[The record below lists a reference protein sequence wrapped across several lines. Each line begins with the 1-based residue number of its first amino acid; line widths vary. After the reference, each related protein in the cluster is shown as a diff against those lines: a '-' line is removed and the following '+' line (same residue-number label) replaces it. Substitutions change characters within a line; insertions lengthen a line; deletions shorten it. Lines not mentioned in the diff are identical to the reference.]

1 MKVTKSH
8 WFLFFAALG
17 MSFVFVFSTFLKNSG
32 MSSLEQVGLR
42 IFTALVFLLLFLVF
56 TKSLKLPAASH
67 VPFFLAIGIAWG
79 MFLFSSLSAIALG
92 APIVVVGALVY
103 TQPIYTALIS
113 FAADGE
119 RPSKRKICLILA
131 AVVGAFL
138 ASGFYLPKFGE
149 TKMGVIVAALT
160 GLLYAIYLRVKRN
173 PISKCYLPL
182 SSLANTMIFAM
193 PAVLLM
199 GAALS
204 IMTPNRMLV
213 SLEMPNPYQIFM
225 IVIFALF
232 STLLP
237 YGSLNSVK
245 NEEIGATTEGL
256 LLLLDSVFKVVWSV
270 LLFGQFLTILQ
281 YAGVGLMLVA
291 LSLNVSGHKP
301 TTTINAPIAS

>member
-8 WFLFFAALG
+8 WFLFLASLG
-17 MSFVFVFSTFLKNSG
+17 LSFILVFSTFLKNSG

-42 IFTALVFLLLFLVF
+42 IFTALVFLLLFFIF
-56 TKSLKLPAASH
+56 TKTFRMPSMSH
-67 VPFFLAIGIAWG
+67 LPFFLTIGTVWG
-79 MFLFSSLSAIALG
+79 TFLFSNLSAIALG

-119 RPSKRKICLILA
+119 RPSKRKIFLIFA

-138 ASGFYLPKFGE
+138 ASGFYLPQFGE
-149 TKMGVIVAALT
+149 IKIGVALAALT
-160 GLLYAIYLRVKRN
+160 GLLYAIYLRLKRN
-173 PISKCYLPL
+173 PISKRYPPL

-193 PAVLLM
+193 PTILLM
-199 GAALS
+199 GAVLS
-204 IMTPNRMLV
+204 VMAPNRMLV
-213 SLEMPNPYQIFM
+213 SLEMPDSYQVFM
-225 IVIFALF
+225 IVLFALF

-237 YGSLNSVK
+237 YGALNSIK

-270 LLFGQFLTILQ
+270 LLFGQFLTVLQ
-281 YAGVGLMLVA
+281 YVGVGLMLVA
-291 LSLNVSGHKP
+291 LSLNVSGHK

>member
-8 WFLFFAALG
+8 WFLFLASLG

-42 IFTALVFLLLFLVF
+42 IFTAFAFLLLFLVF
-56 TKSLKLPAASH
+56 TKSIRLPAAAH

-79 MFLFSSLSAIALG
+79 LFLFSSLSAITLG
-92 APIVVVGALVY
+92 APIVVAGALVY

-119 RPSKRKICLILA
+119 RPSKKKIFLILA
-131 AVVGAFL
+131 AVIGAFL

-149 TKMGVIVAALT
+149 IRMGVLVAALT
-160 GLLYAIYLRVKRN
+160 GLLYAIYLRLKRN
-173 PISKCYLPL
+173 PISKRYPPL

-193 PAVLLM
+193 PTILLM
-199 GAALS
+199 GAVLS
-204 IMTPNRMLV
+204 VMAPNRMLV
-213 SLEMPNPYQIFM
+213 SLEMPDSYQVFM
-225 IVIFALF
+225 IVLFALF

-237 YGSLNSVK
+237 YGALNSIK

-270 LLFGQFLTILQ
+270 LLFGQFLTVLQ
-281 YAGVGLMLVA
+281 YVGVGLMLVA

-301 TTTINAPIAS
+301 TTITAPIAS